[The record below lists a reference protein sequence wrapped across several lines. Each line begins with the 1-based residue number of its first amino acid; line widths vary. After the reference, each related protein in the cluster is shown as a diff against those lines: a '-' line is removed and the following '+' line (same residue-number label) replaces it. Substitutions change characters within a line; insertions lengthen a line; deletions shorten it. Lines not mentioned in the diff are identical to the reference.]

1 MYKFRRATIKDIP
14 LLVECRLSLLHSAIG
29 EGDEDKWNYVKNQ
42 VEQYYKDSIPDETH
56 IAYLAFDGNTCVGTG
71 GVCFYQVLPTYFKPT
86 GKKAYIINMYTAP
99 KYRRQGI
106 ATQILDLL
114 VKECLYQGATYI
126 SMEATEMGRPLYE
139 KRGFAPLH
147 SEMQYVNETY
157 EGHK

>member
-1 MYKFRRATIKDIP
+1 
-14 LLVECRLSLLHSAIG
+14 
-29 EGDEDKWNYVKNQ
+29 
-42 VEQYYKDSIPDETH
+42 
-56 IAYLAFDGNTCVGTG
+56 
-71 GVCFYQVLPTYFKPT
+71 
-86 GKKAYIINMYTAP
+86 MYTAP

-126 SMEATEMGRPLYE
+126 SLEATEMGRPLYE
-139 KRGFAPLH
+139 KCGFAPLH